1 LPVRLKLCFS
11 EFASC
16 ICCNFNSLRHVSQ
29 HIVCNSLDLYN
40 VTVINLKAP
49 IISFGAISILV
60 LAEAMLILV
69 NTKNGG
75 LCTSST
81 KEVCESQTTVKS
93 DWLRIWNKYSENWV
107 AILGADQKKYGLLGK
122 NVQWV
127 RPYFITLNFL
137 EQPILFWRSQ
147 TFNSL
152 V

>member
-1 LPVRLKLCFS
+1 M
-11 EFASC
+11 
-16 ICCNFNSLRHVSQ
+16 
-29 HIVCNSLDLYN
+29 
-40 VTVINLKAP
+40 
-49 IISFGAISILV
+49 LV
-60 LAEAMLILV
+60 LV

-127 RPYFITLNFL
+127 RPYFIILNFL
-137 EQPILFWRSQ
+137 EQPIQFWRSQ